1 MTQYYKYLQIMIN
14 KIHIYL
20 DYNMIGYNYTIIIN
34 IHIIIVIILEYI
46 LYNKIIYS
54 MRIT

>member
-1 MTQYYKYLQIMIN
+1 MYIIISIIVCYDN
-14 KIHIYL
+14 IYNL
-20 DYNMIGYNYTIIIN
+20 FKHYTIIIN